1 MSGSSDLDLRL
12 FLSRTL
18 LDLLLQEPWLSYRPA
33 PPWHSPSDCDGL
45 MGLGVPLLLGLRLLD
60 LDLER
65 LPEPDLDGEEDIS
78 NVLLLQKKNILSCN
92 LLVRK

>member
-1 MSGSSDLDLRL
+1 
-12 FLSRTL
+12 
-18 LDLLLQEPWLSYRPA
+18 
-33 PPWHSPSDCDGL
+33 

-92 LLVRK
+92 LLTHYNFHCINTQSYFLLDSKSELSHRIIVGITMKHSRREYS

>member
-1 MSGSSDLDLRL
+1 
-12 FLSRTL
+12 
-18 LDLLLQEPWLSYRPA
+18 
-33 PPWHSPSDCDGL
+33 
-45 MGLGVPLLLGLRLLD
+45 MGLGVPLLLGHRLLD

-92 LLVRK
+92 LRVRKLMIDGAISL